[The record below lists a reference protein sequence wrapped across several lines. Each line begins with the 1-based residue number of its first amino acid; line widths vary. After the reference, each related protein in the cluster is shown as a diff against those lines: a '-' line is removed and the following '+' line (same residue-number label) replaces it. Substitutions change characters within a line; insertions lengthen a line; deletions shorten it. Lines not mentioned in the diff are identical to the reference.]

1 MASVIIFRIIT
12 AYEVAGMRSACEHG
26 ENRDGEVIEMRT
38 VPTPTEMEISPSE
51 LERGECKVH
60 VELSELIFAQNT
72 GLQGKEVSRVM
83 RRNDL
88 QHFCNFLLGD
98 DV

>member
-38 VPTPTEMEISPSE
+38 VPTPTEMEISPPNWKESSV
-51 LERGECKVH
+51 K
-60 VELSELIFAQNT
+60 STSNFQN
-72 GLQGKEVSRVM
+72 
-83 RRNDL
+83 
-88 QHFCNFLLGD
+88 
-98 DV
+98 